1 VTNVSGSI
9 ALAACVACGAVSGF
23 AQPLA
28 KPLADFDK
36 MVSELK
42 TSVVVGEPIR
52 AGDTAV
58 IPFAAVHF
66 GLGSAGATAG
76 FLGGMGAKTVPLGVV
91 IVEGD
96 DVRVELLPR
105 HEEKP
110 SALMQQLIQGII
122 DRKVTF
128 MVNGVNLGNA
138 PGNVADL
145 TPMINGMMG
154 QTTVMVNGL
163 NLGNL
168 NAPRPAAAA
177 VDKAAADLE
186 AAVRQNP
193 TPENY
198 FALGEAW
205 RKNGRKDKAA
215 AAYQKAIE
223 LRPGYADAVKALAGL
238 KE

>member
-105 HEEKP
+105 H
-110 SALMQQLIQGII
+110 
-122 DRKVTF
+122 
-128 MVNGVNLGNA
+128 
-138 PGNVADL
+138 
-145 TPMINGMMG
+145 
-154 QTTVMVNGL
+154 
-163 NLGNL
+163 
-168 NAPRPAAAA
+168 
-177 VDKAAADLE
+177 
-186 AAVRQNP
+186 
-193 TPENY
+193 
-198 FALGEAW
+198 
-205 RKNGRKDKAA
+205 
-215 AAYQKAIE
+215 
-223 LRPGYADAVKALAGL
+223 
-238 KE
+238 

>member
-1 VTNVSGSI
+1 MTTICKSI
-9 ALAACVACGAVSGF
+9 SVAVCVAWWAASGI

-36 MVSELK
+36 LVSELK
-42 TSVVVGEPIR
+42 ASSVVGEPIR
-52 AGDTAV
+52 AGDTEV
-58 IPFAAVHF
+58 VPFAAVQF
-66 GLGSAGATAG
+66 GLGSAGAMAG
-76 FLGGMGAKTVPLGVV
+76 FVGGMGAKTVPLGVV

-105 HEEKP
+105 QEEKP

-128 MVNGVNLGNA
+128 MTNGVNLGNA

-145 TPMINGMMG
+145 TPMITGMMG

-168 NAPRPAAAA
+168 KTPGPAAD
-177 VDKAAADLE
+177 VDKAMAEVE
-186 AAVRQNP
+186 AGVRKNP
-193 TPENY
+193 TAENY
-198 FALGEAW
+198 FSLGEAW
-205 RKNGRKDKAA
+205 RKIGRKDKAA
-215 AAYQKAIE
+215 AAYRKAIE
-223 LRPGYADAVKALAGL
+223 LRPGYAEAINALAGL

>member
-1 VTNVSGSI
+1 MTTICKSI
-9 ALAACVACGAVSGF
+9 SVAACVAWWAASGI
-23 AQPLA
+23 AQPLV

-36 MVSELK
+36 LVSQLK
-42 TSVVVGEPIR
+42 VSSVVGEPIR
-52 AGDTAV
+52 AGDTEV
-58 IPFAAVHF
+58 VPFAAVQF
-66 GLGSAGATAG
+66 GLGSAGAMAG
-76 FLGGMGAKTVPLGVV
+76 FVGGVGVKTVPLGVV

-105 HEEKP
+105 QEEKS

-128 MVNGVNLGNA
+128 MTNGVNLGNA

-145 TPMINGMMG
+145 TPMITGMMG

-168 NAPRPAAAA
+168 KTPGPAAD
-177 VDKAAADLE
+177 VDKAMADME
-186 AAVRQNP
+186 AGVRKNP
-193 TPENY
+193 TAENY
-198 FALGEAW
+198 LSLGEAW
-205 RKNGRKDKAA
+205 RKIGRKDKAA
-215 AAYQKAIE
+215 AAYRKAIE
-223 LRPGYADAVKALAGL
+223 LRPGYAEAIRALAGL

>member
-1 VTNVSGSI
+1 VAWWAASGI
-9 ALAACVACGAVSGF
+9 

-36 MVSELK
+36 LVSQLK
-42 TSVVVGEPIR
+42 VSSVVGEPIR
-52 AGDTAV
+52 AGDTEV
-58 IPFAAVHF
+58 VPFAAVQF
-66 GLGSAGATAG
+66 GLGSAGAMAG
-76 FLGGMGAKTVPLGVV
+76 FVGGVGAKTVPLGVV

-105 HEEKP
+105 QEEKS

-145 TPMINGMMG
+145 TPMITRMMG

-168 NAPRPAAAA
+168 KTPGPAAD
-177 VDKAAADLE
+177 VDKAMADME
-186 AAVRQNP
+186 AGVRKNP
-193 TPENY
+193 TAENY
-198 FALGEAW
+198 LSLGEAW
-205 RKNGRKDKAA
+205 RKIGRKDKAA
-215 AAYQKAIE
+215 AAYRKAIE
-223 LRPGYADAVKALAGL
+223 LRPGYAEAIRALAGL

>member
-1 VTNVSGSI
+1 M
-9 ALAACVACGAVSGF
+9 AACVAWWAASGI

-36 MVSELK
+36 LVSQLK
-42 TSVVVGEPIR
+42 VSSVVGEPIR
-52 AGDTAV
+52 AGDTEV
-58 IPFAAVHF
+58 VPFAAVQF
-66 GLGSAGATAG
+66 GLGSAGAMAG
-76 FLGGMGAKTVPLGVV
+76 FVGGVGAKTVPLGVV

-105 HEEKP
+105 QEEKS

-122 DRKVTF
+122 DRKVSF

-145 TPMINGMMG
+145 TPMITGMMG

-168 NAPRPAAAA
+168 KTPGPAAD
-177 VDKAAADLE
+177 VDKAMADME
-186 AAVRQNP
+186 AGVREDP
-193 TPENY
+193 TAEITSV
-198 FALGEAW
+198 LG
-205 RKNGRKDKAA
+205 KPGGRSAGKTK
-215 AAYQKAIE
+215 
-223 LRPGYADAVKALAGL
+223 LRLRIGKRLSCGL
-238 KE
+238 GMRRR

>member
-1 VTNVSGSI
+1 VAWWAASGI
-9 ALAACVACGAVSGF
+9 

-36 MVSELK
+36 LVSQLK
-42 TSVVVGEPIR
+42 VSSVVGEPIR
-52 AGDTAV
+52 AGDTEV
-58 IPFAAVHF
+58 VPFAAVQF
-66 GLGSAGATAG
+66 GLGSAGAMAG
-76 FLGGMGAKTVPLGVV
+76 FVGGVGAKTVPLGVV

-105 HEEKP
+105 QEEKS

-145 TPMINGMMG
+145 TPMITRMMG

-168 NAPRPAAAA
+168 KTPGPAAD
-177 VDKAAADLE
+177 VDKAMADME
-186 AAVRQNP
+186 AGVRKNP
-193 TPENY
+193 TAENY
-198 FALGEAW
+198 LSLGEAW
-205 RKNGRKDKAA
+205 RKIGRKDKAA
-215 AAYQKAIE
+215 AAYRKAIE
-223 LRPGYADAVKALAGL
+223 LQPGYAEAIRALAGL